1 MSQIVNWVCLISIT
15 ILVLDVMIYFCN
27 DTIKT
32 YNKSTRLNRKPVVK
46 TRTYSYEEKI
56 AK

>member
-1 MSQIVNWVCLISIT
+1 MSQIVNWVCLLSIT

-32 YNKSTRLNRKPVVK
+32 YNKSIRLDRKPVVK